1 MSKTH
6 LDSHSVIRSSYSD
19 ADKAL
24 RMVPA
29 DNMEFGIEL
38 SADDGDSVLSQPRS
52 VEGQDFFVISNPA
65 AQEESPEINMS
76 QYKSL
81 AFQIEMSGVLSPVK
95 IELHAS
101 INGSSFIKIDEV
113 ESSSSVLMKQDQ
125 ASYKLY
131 KLVYKPQSNTA
142 GSIAVSY
149 IKKG

>member
-19 ADKAL
+19 EDRAL

-52 VEGQDFFVISNPA
+52 SDAQDFFSPA
-65 AQEESPEINMS
+65 PETESSSSEIDMS
-76 QYKSL
+76 KYKSL
-81 AFQIEMSGVLSPVK
+81 AFQMEMSGVLSPVK
-95 IELHAS
+95 MELHAS

-113 ESSSSVLMKQDQ
+113 ESSTSVLMKQDQ

-131 KLVYKPQSNTA
+131 KLVYKPQANTA
-142 GSIAVSY
+142 GSISVSY